1 MTDDAASEASPPLS
15 LLQYDTDGY
24 CDPTAGVCVL
34 PGATDP
40 RAAGSLNPGSDTAA
54 ARPASDEKQRMSRNN
69 A

>member
-1 MTDDAASEASPPLS
+1 MTDDAASEASPPLE

-40 RAAGSLNPGSDTAA
+40 QAAGSLNPGSGTAA
-54 ARPASDEKQRMSRNN
+54 ARPASDEKQRMSRNG